1 MIPYSFIYYRLKFQ
15 EEKEKSRKGKKNKPR
30 KRKEGRGGMSSL
42 STLLLPDEMMNI
54 PVSVVSTV
62 DPVVKTEDNSS
73 TEITTTETIPTISP
87 APTAANKEELPWV
100 KIKKEIE
107 DMTQRW
113 RDLQKLVVQGKK
125 ESDEAYALSLRCK
138 RDIAKC
144 LRYIERA
151 KNGEPINK
159 KRKSDRDADEED
171 EKEFGRFGVPDYA
184 QAPQTK
190 KRKSSQ
196 QQQQAEAYGEEAT
209 MQSQYAGQDMGAQ
222 YAQYQ
227 QKQQQMLAQ
236 MAVKENPAGGGLK
249 PGRRVFVYSN
259 NDKNYILAKVMSYD
273 NQSKSYMVIDAD
285 KDSRNSFMVSENY
298 VTPLPKVPLLNL
310 EPGTRVMALY
320 HPSTCFYQGVVTQKA
335 RNNVKNK

>member
-1 MIPYSFIYYRLKFQ
+1 
-15 EEKEKSRKGKKNKPR
+15 
-30 KRKEGRGGMSSL
+30 
-42 STLLLPDEMMNI
+42 MMNI

-62 DPVVKTEDNSS
+62 DPVVKTEDNPS
-73 TEITTTETIPTISP
+73 TEITTTTETVPAIPPPP
-87 APTAANKEELPWV
+87 AAAPAAAPATAANKEELPWV

-159 KRKSDRDADEED
+159 KRKSDKDVDEED
-171 EKEFGRFGVPDYA
+171 EKELGRFGVSDYA

-196 QQQQAEAYGEEAT
+196 QQQQQQQAEAYGEEAT
-209 MQSQYAGQDMGAQ
+209 TQSQYTGQDMSAQ

-335 RNNVKNK
+335 RNNVKK